1 MARSV
6 DGPGV
11 VGRAAAEPTA
21 VSKAA
26 APAGQTPSRSPID
39 QTAGVRPDTV
49 IASPVEPIAL
59 EHGLNANL
67 LFKWRRNALCAQVNS
82 EPAVLLPVQLKP
94 ELLSSQVIAAVPHP
108 PAEDQSSRSTG
119 SIELE
124 VAGALVRLQGDVNEA
139 NLRSVLRALRQRP

>member
-1 MARSV
+1 MERQTGEIAGSIRRQHDRQFKRHLVELSQQPGASV
-6 DGPGV
+6 
-11 VGRAAAEPTA
+11 AA
-21 VSKAA
+21 
-26 APAGQTPSRSPID
+26 
-39 QTAGVRPDTV
+39 
-49 IASPVEPIAL
+49 IAL
-59 EHGLNANL
+59 EHGINANL

-94 ELLSSQVIAAVPHP
+94 ELLPVQAVASQSP
-108 PAEDQSSRSTG
+108 PGAHQSSRPTG

>member
-1 MARSV
+1 MKTRARIS
-6 DGPGV
+6 
-11 VGRAAAEPTA
+11 R
-21 VSKAA
+21 K
-26 APAGQTPSRSPID
+26 QTGESIPS
-39 QTAGVRPDTV
+39 
-49 IASPVEPIAL
+49 
-59 EHGLNANL
+59 
-67 LFKWRRNALCAQVNS
+67 FKWRRNALCAQVNS